1 MLSEPE
7 VIERPAQPYV
17 GIRAQVT
24 MESLGRV
31 LPDLHGQVFGWLGQ
45 RGIAPAGA
53 PFWRYNVID
62 MARLLEVD
70 VAVPVASA
78 VTGDDQVLADTVPAG
93 RYASLRYT
101 GDPSGLLG
109 ATESL
114 LKWADEQG
122 LTWDMVPTPDGD
134 RWAARLEI
142 YETDPTVEPD
152 TAKWVTQLAFR
163 LAD

>member
-17 GIRAQVT
+17 GIKAQVT
-24 MESLGRV
+24 MESIGRI
-31 LPDLHGQVFGWLGQ
+31 LPELHGSVFGWLGQ

-62 MARLLEVD
+62 MARIMEVE
-70 VAVPVASA
+70 VAVPVATA

-101 GDPSGLLG
+101 GYPSGLLG

-114 LKWADEQG
+114 LKWADEQN
-122 LTWDMVPTPDGD
+122 LTWDMAPTPDGD

-152 TAKWVTQLAFR
+152 MNKWITQLAFR

>member
-7 VIERPAQPYV
+7 VIERTAQPYV
-17 GIRAQVT
+17 GIKADVT
-24 MESLGRV
+24 MDSIARV
-31 LPDLHGQVFGWLGQ
+31 LPDLHGRVFDWLGQ

-62 MARLLEVD
+62 MARIMEVE

-78 VTGDDQVLADTVPAG
+78 VPADDQVLADTVPAG
-93 RYASLRYT
+93 RYSSLRHT
-101 GDPSGLLG
+101 GDPSGLLQ
-109 ATESL
+109 ATASL
-114 LKWADEQG
+114 LKWADEQH
-122 LTWDMVPTPDGD
+122 LTFDMVPTPDGD

-152 TAKWVTQLAFR
+152 KTKWVTQLAFR